1 MREGLRSPLR
11 AGMRFPVRRGVLV
24 PRIGRAGSLEAAQG
38 SRVWTIPNSGRGG
51 RRGGGGREHTPFR
64 GWGRKL
70 GRSGFAGKRP
80 TREEAS
86 VPAFSDA
93 SRRLIGASSA
103 VAALCG
109 LVVGP
114 LTFSGVPTEA
124 RLFYGGAGGLVL
136 GGLIGAVAGLAGLLT
151 ATLARASGAVSVE
164 RQRTAFVVVGS
175 ATALLGAWAVLPPMG
190 PLAKLALLVPL
201 AAATFGA
208 GTVVGRRYI
217 S

>member
-1 MREGLRSPLR
+1 M
-11 AGMRFPVRRGVLV
+11 
-24 PRIGRAGSLEAAQG
+24 
-38 SRVWTIPNSGRGG
+38 
-51 RRGGGGREHTPFR
+51 
-64 GWGRKL
+64 
-70 GRSGFAGKRP
+70 
-80 TREEAS
+80 
-86 VPAFSDA
+86 PAFPDA

-114 LTFSGVPTEA
+114 LTFTGVPIEA

-136 GGLIGAVAGLAGLLT
+136 GGFIGTVAALVGLLT

-164 RQRTAFVVVGS
+164 RQRTAFVVAGS
-175 ATALLGAWAVLPPMG
+175 ATALVGAWAVLPPMA
-190 PLAKLALLVPL
+190 PLTELALLASL